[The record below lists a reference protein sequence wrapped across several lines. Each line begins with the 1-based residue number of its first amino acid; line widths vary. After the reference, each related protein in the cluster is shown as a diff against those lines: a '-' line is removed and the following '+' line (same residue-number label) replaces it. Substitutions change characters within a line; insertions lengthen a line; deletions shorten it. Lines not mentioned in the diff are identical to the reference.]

1 MEKTN
6 FLKNAYTKLTN
17 ENLDNLISYLKEIG
31 GKPLTT
37 KCKRQNALK
46 TSWSDKENKL
56 LARCHVQNASEYLD
70 FIKES
75 IKTKQLKTV
84 IADIAIFVRFLDS
97 NEDTS
102 FILLSTNTQAS
113 AIQFDSAKRLFYNHQ
128 IREQYQN
135 NYSIDLLTLYAIRLS
150 LESRV
155 RGLLGIDYATSKG
168 SNIGLSTLIK
178 ISKKLK
184 CVEYSKETNWTE
196 IEWVNNW
203 LNHHMHR
210 HIRPYPWIIHQALEI
225 LKPFVDPKE
234 PLIKSDRTIHSF
246 YSATYV
252 IDESALENEIELHL
266 KELYPEVKI
275 CWLNKR
281 EIIIKKEKTVAN
293 TV

>member
-1 MEKTN
+1 MEKTY

-17 ENLDNLISYLKEIG
+17 ENLDNIISYLKKIG

-37 KCKRQNALK
+37 KCKRQNAFK
-46 TSWSDKENKL
+46 TTWFGKEDKL
-56 LARCHVQNASEYLD
+56 LARCHVQNASEYLN
-70 FIKES
+70 FIKET
-75 IKTKQLKTV
+75 IKKEQLRTV
-84 IADIAIFVRFLDS
+84 VADVANFVKFLDP

-102 FILLSTNTQAS
+102 FIILSTNTQAS
-113 AIQFDSAKRLFYNHQ
+113 AVQFDNAKRLFYNHQ

-135 NYSIDLLTLYAIRLS
+135 NYSIDLLNLYAIRLS

-155 RGLLGIDYATSKG
+155 RGLLGIDYATANGK
-168 SNIGLSTLIK
+168 NIGLSTLIK

-184 CVEYSKETNWTE
+184 SVEYSKKTEWTE

-225 LKPFVDPKE
+225 LKPFVNPNE
-234 PLIKSDRTIHSF
+234 PLIKPDKTIYSF

-252 IDESALENEIELHL
+252 NDENALENEIELHL
-266 KELYPEVKI
+266 KKLYPEVKI
-275 CWLNKR
+275 RWLNKR
-281 EIIIKKEKTVAN
+281 EIVIKK
-293 TV
+293 

>member
-1 MEKTN
+1 MEKTY

-17 ENLDNLISYLKEIG
+17 ENLDNIISYLKEIG

-37 KCKRQNALK
+37 NCKRQNAFK
-46 TSWSDKENKL
+46 TSWLKKEDRL
-56 LARCHVQNASEYLD
+56 LARCQVQNASEYLN
-70 FIKES
+70 FIKEN
-75 IKTKQLKTV
+75 IKKEQLRTV
-84 IADIAIFVRFLDS
+84 VADIANFVKFLDP

-102 FILLSTNTQAS
+102 FIILSTNTQAS
-113 AIQFDSAKRLFYNHQ
+113 AIQFDNAKRLFYNHQ

-135 NYSIDLLTLYAIRLS
+135 NYSIDLLNLYAIRLS

-155 RGLLGIDYATSKG
+155 RGLLGIDYATTNEK
-168 SNIGLSTLIK
+168 NIGLSTLIK

-184 CVEYSKETNWTE
+184 SVEYSKKTEWTE

-252 IDESALENEIELHL
+252 NDENALENEIELHL
-266 KELYPEVKI
+266 KELYPEVEI
-275 CWLNKR
+275 RWLNKR
-281 EIIIKKEKTVAN
+281 EIVKKK
-293 TV
+293 

>member
-1 MEKTN
+1 M
-6 FLKNAYTKLTN
+6 TN

-37 KCKRQNALK
+37 KCKRQNAFK
-46 TSWSDKENKL
+46 TFWLDKENRL
-56 LARCHVQNASEYLD
+56 LARCHVQNASEYLI
-70 FIKES
+70 FIKEN
-75 IKTKQLKTV
+75 IKKEQLQTV
-84 IADIAIFVRFLDS
+84 VADIANFVKFLDP

-102 FILLSTNTQAS
+102 FIILSTNTQAS
-113 AIQFDSAKRLFYNHQ
+113 AIQFDNAKRLFYNHQ

-135 NYSIDLLTLYAIRLS
+135 NYSIDLLNLYAIRLS

-155 RGLLGIDYATSKG
+155 RGLLGIDYATTNGK
-168 SNIGLSTLIK
+168 NIGLSTLIK

-184 CVEYSKETNWTE
+184 SVEYSEKTEWTE

-234 PLIKSDRTIHSF
+234 PLIKSDKTIHSF

-252 IDESALENEIELHL
+252 NDENTFENEIELQL
-266 KELYPEVKI
+266 KELYPEVEI
-275 CWLNKR
+275 RWLNKR
-281 EIIIKKEKTVAN
+281 EIVKKK
-293 TV
+293 